1 MYRNPIWV
9 YIVLSI
15 FAVVLFIS
23 AIYMII
29 NEPQAIALIIGFI
42 IIFLSV
48 FVYVSICVYDLVKIK
63 NKKQQYSNKSF
74 EFLKITGSEL
84 VDYIEIDNDFIVIN
98 YRKKNTVQNRKILKN
113 EISTIEINTRLVMK
127 YNNSNVFIKLKNGNV
142 INFNMDIMSLYD
154 FIKQMKLICDIKHNI
169 QTINKLD
176 DYKKEILEKDIEYYI
191 EHGKKMSINS
201 KIKLSVNKF
210 YYNLILAFILFIV
223 CMFLLS
229 FVN

>member
-42 IIFLSV
+42 IISLST
-48 FVYVSICVYDLVKIK
+48 FVYVSIYVYDLVKIK
-63 NKKQQYSNKSF
+63 NKKQQYSNKSL

-127 YNNSNVFIKLKNGNV
+127 YNNSNVFIKLKNGNI
-142 INFNMDIMSLYD
+142 INFSMDIISLYD
-154 FIKQMKLICDIKHNI
+154 FIKQMKLIN
-169 QTINKLD
+169 TYFLN
-176 DYKKEILEKDIEYYI
+176 YY
-191 EHGKKMSINS
+191 SD
-201 KIKLSVNKF
+201 
-210 YYNLILAFILFIV
+210 
-223 CMFLLS
+223 
-229 FVN
+229 